1 MQKTLVF
8 IKPDGVQ
15 RGIVG
20 EILSRFESRGF
31 VIKGLRYLM
40 MDDAM
45 CDRHYA
51 EHVQQPFYPRL
62 KDYILS
68 GPIVAMVLEGD
79 GIISMVRL
87 MVGATDAAEAAPGT
101 IRGDLALSKS
111 HNVIHASDSDASAQ
125 REIETFFPDVLD

>member
-1 MQKTLVF
+1 M
-8 IKPDGVQ
+8 
-15 RGIVG
+15 
-20 EILSRFESRGF
+20 
-31 VIKGLRYLM
+31 IKGLRYLM

-51 EHVQQPFYPRL
+51 EHIQQPFYPRL

-79 GIISMVRL
+79 GVISMVRL
-87 MVGATDAAEAAPGT
+87 MVGTTDAAEAAPGT

-111 HNVIHASDSDASAQ
+111 HNVIHASDSGSSAR
-125 REIETFFPDVLD
+125 REIETFFPELCD